1 MTNELILKKF
11 EQPDQVT
18 NFDKGTYLVKVSNSE
33 LSKTERI
40 VIE

>member
-18 NFDKGTYLVKVSNSE
+18 NFDKGKFEIINS
-33 LSKTERI
+33 
-40 VIE
+40 